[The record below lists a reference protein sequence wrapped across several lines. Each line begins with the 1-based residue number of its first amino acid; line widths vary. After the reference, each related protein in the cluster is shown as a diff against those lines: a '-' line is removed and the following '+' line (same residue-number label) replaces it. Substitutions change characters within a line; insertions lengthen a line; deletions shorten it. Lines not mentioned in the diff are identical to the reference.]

1 MKTIFIVIY
10 GNFTIR
16 YFLLSGLY
24 KKLSKDF
31 KIIILSEY
39 SNDEKF
45 IKKYKYDN
53 VTFENLYLSKYQKFY
68 KSTIYKFFSKIRRLT
83 LRSNKEMYTIQIK
96 EKFLIE
102 DIKSFNIKAKLFYWF
117 CIYFSRISNSFD
129 FLRDLLIF
137 LENKSFKTFYH
148 QKIYD
153 KYKPHAIIIN
163 DLGTI
168 DHTNFIM
175 REVKHNKVK
184 IISLILSWDNLTAK
198 GIGSIIPDYALV
210 WNKIMYEEIIE
221 NHGLNEDKVKICG
234 IPQFDMLIDN
244 ENYNFDIFPFSSKDN
259 KIIYYPTGSP
269 SWFCDNV
276 KNIALIL
283 DIIKNQLKNNDIKLV
298 VRPHPAYFTRD
309 KFINEITEMKELQ
322 KLNSN
327 IFYLNIPEFL
337 VSSTSKEFTITD
349 QNIHKFFVKKSNLI
363 LTSFSTMILEAAI
376 FDKPVINIGFDKIRK
391 LPHYQT
397 HSICSNLVH
406 LNKVLSYKFS
416 PVAKKKSELIYYII
430 NYLDNPKLDSEKR
443 KKLFNDYI
451 NINFGKSTTKISSEI
466 KNILK

>member
-1 MKTIFIVIY
+1 MC
-10 GNFTIR
+10 
-16 YFLLSGLY
+16 
-24 KKLSKDF
+24 
-31 KIIILSEY
+31 
-39 SNDEKF
+39 
-45 IKKYKYDN
+45 
-53 VTFENLYLSKYQKFY
+53 LYL
-68 KSTIYKFFSKIRRLT
+68 
-83 LRSNKEMYTIQIK
+83 
-96 EKFLIE
+96 
-102 DIKSFNIKAKLFYWF
+102 
-117 CIYFSRISNSFD
+117 
-129 FLRDLLIF
+129 
-137 LENKSFKTFYH
+137 
-148 QKIYD
+148 
-153 KYKPHAIIIN
+153 
-163 DLGTI
+163 
-168 DHTNFIM
+168 
-175 REVKHNKVK
+175 
-184 IISLILSWDNLTAK
+184 
-198 GIGSIIPDYALV
+198 
-210 WNKIMYEEIIE
+210 
-221 NHGLNEDKVKICG
+221 
-234 IPQFDMLIDN
+234 
-244 ENYNFDIFPFSSKDN
+244 NYNFDIFPFSSKDN